1 MGDDLFDRDLVIN
14 VGGLRI
20 ASRLKDETRKRLG
33 FGSEDLS
40 NILKVTFGVTSTVKK
55 DPNSAE
61 LQIYNLNETTR
72 AALQKKGQQTTI
84 ESGYTSNRSVIFGG
98 ILEYSTSVYNGTD
111 WITTLQTSDGTDK
124 IKSKRINKSLKGPA
138 KIGDVLRVAADA
150 MGLKPG
156 NLKRA
161 IKRGSV
167 RGNLSEFTNGIVLS
181 GKADR
186 VLDSVVKSMGYFYS
200 IQNGQLM
207 LLAPGDF
214 NGSKAVVIS
223 AQTGMVG
230 SPEPGDDGF
239 VNVRTLI
246 QPNLLPAYRVEIRS
260 RNANGFFRIERVD
273 FSGDTWGDSWYA
285 DLECSPLG
293 GSR

>member
-1 MGDDLFDRDLVIN
+1 MIN

-20 ASRLKDETRKRLG
+20 ASRLKDETREKLG
-33 FGSEDLS
+33 FGDEDLS
-40 NILKVTFGVTSTVKK
+40 NILKVTFGVTSTIKK

-61 LQIYNLNETTR
+61 LQIYNLNEDSRT
-72 AALQKKGQQTTI
+72 ALQKRGQQTTI
-84 ESGYTSNRSVIFGG
+84 EAGYVSNRSIIFGG
-98 ILEYSTSVYNGTD
+98 VLEYSTSVYNGTD
-111 WITTLQTSDGTDK
+111 WITTLQTSDGTDN

-138 KIGDVLRVAADA
+138 KVGDVLRVAAEA

-156 NLKRA
+156 DLKTA
-161 IKRGSV
+161 IARGSV

-181 GKADR
+181 GKADK
-186 VLDSVVKSMGYFYS
+186 VLDSVAKSMGYFYS

-207 LLAPGDF
+207 LLAPGDS
-214 NGSKAVVIS
+214 NGSTATVIS
-223 AQTGMVG
+223 QETGMAG

-246 QPNLLPAYRVEIRS
+246 QPNLLPAYRVKVESRS
-260 RNANGFFRIERVD
+260 ANGFFRIERVD
-273 FSGDTWGDSWYA
+273 YSGDTWGDDWHA

-293 GSR
+293 GSQ

>member
-1 MGDDLFDRDLVIN
+1 MIN

-20 ASRLKDETRKRLG
+20 ASRLKDGPIDNLK
-33 FGSEDLS
+33 

-55 DPNSAE
+55 DPNSCE
-61 LQIYNLNETTR
+61 IQIYNLNENSR
-72 AALQKKGQQTTI
+72 VSLQKKKQQTTV
-84 ESGYTSNRSVIFGG
+84 EAGYVDNRSNIFSGV
-98 ILEYSTSVYNGTD
+98 LEYSTSVYNGVD

-138 KIGDVLRVAADA
+138 KVGDVLQAAADA

-156 NLKRA
+156 DLKKA

-167 RGNLSEFTNGIVLS
+167 RGNLSEFSNGIVLS

-186 VLDSVVKSMGYFYS
+186 VLDSVAKSMGYFYS
-200 IQNGQLM
+200 IQNGQLT

-214 NGSKAVVIS
+214 KGAKAVVIS
-223 AQTGMVG
+223 KETGMVG

-260 RNANGFFRIERVD
+260 RPANGFFRIERVD
-273 FSGDTWGDSWYA
+273 YSGDTWGDDWYA

-293 GSR
+293 GSQ

>member
-1 MGDDLFDRDLVIN
+1 MIN

-20 ASRLKDETRKRLG
+20 ASRLLDETRKSVGLG
-33 FGSEDLS
+33 DGDLS
-40 NILKVTFGVTSTVKK
+40 NILKVSFGVSSTVKK
-55 DPNSAE
+55 DPNSCDV
-61 LQIYNLNETTR
+61 QIYNLNAASR
-72 AALQKKGQQTTI
+72 AALQKRGQETVI
-84 ESGYTSNRSVIFGG
+84 EAGYVDNRSIIFSGT
-98 ILEYSTSVYNGTD
+98 LEYSTSVYNGVD
-111 WITTLQTSDGTDK
+111 WITSLQTSDGTDK
-124 IKSKRINKSLKGPA
+124 IKKKRINKSLKGPA
-138 KIGDVLRVAADA
+138 KVGDVLRVAADA

-156 NLKRA
+156 NLKTA

-186 VLDSVVKSMGYFYS
+186 VLDRIARSMGYFYS

-214 NGSKAVVIS
+214 NGTKAAVIS
-223 AQTGMVG
+223 AETGMVG

-246 QPNLLPAYRVEIRS
+246 QPNLLPAYRINLKS
-260 RNANGFFRIERVD
+260 RQANGFYRIERVD
-273 FSGDTWGDSWYA
+273 YSGDTWGDSWFA

-293 GSR
+293 GSS